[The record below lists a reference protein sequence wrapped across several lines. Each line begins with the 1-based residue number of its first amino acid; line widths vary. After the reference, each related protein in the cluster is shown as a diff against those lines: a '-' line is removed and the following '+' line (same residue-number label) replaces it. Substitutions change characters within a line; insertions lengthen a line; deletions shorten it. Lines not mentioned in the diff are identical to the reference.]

1 MPQSGARYMQIAA
14 HFRQLID
21 GQRLLEGDRLPTDE
35 EVGRLFNVSR
45 ITARQAMS
53 ELVQS
58 GYIERIQGKGT
69 FVRVRKADMQ
79 LNCLKGFTEEMQA
92 CGLKTFSRLYS
103 YSVIDCTEAVAERLR
118 VETGSR
124 LHCLVRVRYAGD
136 IPMAIERV
144 LMPFYLCP
152 ELESFHLEKSLYRQ
166 LQEQKGFQPAR
177 ASQNIEAGQV
187 SREYAELLHIREGSP
202 ALVFE
207 RVSYLED
214 DTPLEY
220 VVSVYRGDRYKF
232 HVEMHREGSVSAD
245 GAIKV

>member
-1 MPQSGARYMQIAA
+1 MPQSGARYMQIAT

-21 GQRLLEGDRLPTDE
+21 NQRLLEGDQLPTDE

-92 CGLKTFSRLYS
+92 YGLRTFSRLHS
-103 YSVIDCTEAVAERLR
+103 YEVVECPADVAERLR
-118 VETGSR
+118 VEPGTR
-124 LHCLVRVRYAGD
+124 LHCLVRVRYADD

-152 ELESFHLEKSLYRQ
+152 ELAELNLEGSLYRQ
-166 LQEQKGFQPAR
+166 LQEKHGFQPVR
-177 ASQNIEAGQV
+177 ASQNIEAGLV
-187 SREYAELLHIREGSP
+187 SRDYAELLHIREGSP
-202 ALVFE
+202 VLVFE

-214 DTPLEY
+214 DTPMEY
-220 VVSVYRGDRYKF
+220 VVSFYRGDRYKF
-232 HVEMHREGSVSAD
+232 HVEMHREGNVSAD
-245 GAIKV
+245 GAIK